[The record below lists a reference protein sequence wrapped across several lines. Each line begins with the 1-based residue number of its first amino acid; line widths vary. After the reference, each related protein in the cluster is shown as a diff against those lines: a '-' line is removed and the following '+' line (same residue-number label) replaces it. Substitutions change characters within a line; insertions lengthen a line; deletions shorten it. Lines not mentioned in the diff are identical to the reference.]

1 MSAAFVLGNGISR
14 LAVDLSVL
22 KQRGT
27 VYGCNAL
34 YREFAPDVLI
44 STDKGI
50 AHAIQQSGYAKE
62 HVMYTRKPL
71 PGLAA
76 RSVPQNYFG
85 FSSGPIAVGIAAI
98 DRHLAVYL
106 IGFDMGPTLS
116 NRFNNVYAD
125 TEFYKKSSSNP
136 TFTGNWVRQIVTV
149 CRDFPTTSFHRVVGD
164 TTADIAELRGIK
176 NMRHMPMSDFL
187 HRINN
192 IKDL

>member
-14 LAVDLSVL
+14 LSVDLSVL
-22 KQRGT
+22 QQRGKI
-27 VYGCNAL
+27 YGCNAL
-34 YREFAPDVLI
+34 YREFTPDVLI

-50 AHAIQQSGYAKE
+50 AHAIQHTGYARE

-76 RSVPQNYFG
+76 RAVPQSYFG
-85 FSSGPIAVGIAAI
+85 FSSGPIAVGLAAMEK
-98 DRHLAVYL
+98 HLAVYL
-106 IGFDMGPTLS
+106 IGFDMGPTTT

-149 CRDFPTTSFHRVVGD
+149 TRDFPNTSFHRVMGD
-164 TTADIAELRGIK
+164 TTADIAELAGIK
-176 NMRHMPMSDFL
+176 NMRHMPMADFL
-187 HRINN
+187 NRINN